1 MDNNGFYLPE
11 TQKLIDKLKEQPS
24 EKDRIAALESAIAD
38 IAVMFV
44 GGAENG

>member
-24 EKDRIAALESAIAD
+24 EKDRILALESAIAD
-38 IAVMFV
+38 LAILLSQ
-44 GGAENG
+44 NLDN